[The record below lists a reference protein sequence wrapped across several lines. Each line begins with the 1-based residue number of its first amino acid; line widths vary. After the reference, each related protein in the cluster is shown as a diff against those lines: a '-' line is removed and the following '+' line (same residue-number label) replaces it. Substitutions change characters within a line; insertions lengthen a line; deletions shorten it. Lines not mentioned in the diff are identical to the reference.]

1 MATFDIYTAVTDR
14 IIQQLEQG
22 IIPWEKPWG
31 GIAGGAISGTT
42 GKPYSLLNQML
53 LEKPGLYFTY
63 NQIQKQGGHIR
74 KGSAATPVVFWKQV
88 PVKEQDPHTGEIRTK
103 HIPVLRYYNVFH
115 IDQCEGIS
123 TPHISPEPIHH
134 SLEAESI
141 ISDYVRRSGV
151 ELIHQV
157 GDEAYYSPA
166 RDRVVLPTA
175 EQFVRMGEYYSTAFH
190 ELAHS
195 TGHQSRLN
203 RLRATAHFGSE
214 SYSKEELAA
223 EISAAA
229 LLSHT
234 GLETGHTFKNSTAYI
249 QNWLSALRN
258 DKRLI
263 VTASGAASKAVSYI
277 LGLSGDLRE
286 NNHLI

>member
-1 MATFDIYTAVTDR
+1 MAIFDIYAAVTDR
-14 IIQQLEQG
+14 IIRQLEQNV
-22 IIPWEKPWG
+22 IPWEKPWG

-53 LEKPGLYFTY
+53 LSKPGAYFTY
-63 NQIQKQGGHIR
+63 NQIQKQGGNVR
-74 KGSAATPVVFWKQV
+74 KGERSHLVVFWRQV
-88 PVKEQDPHTGEIRTK
+88 PVKEQDPHTGEIKTALV
-103 HIPVLRYYNVFH
+103 PMLRYYNVFH

-123 TPHISPEPIHH
+123 TPHISPEPMHH
-134 SLEAESI
+134 SQEAESI
-141 ISDYVRRSGV
+141 ISDYICRSGV

-175 EQFVRMGEYYSTAFH
+175 GQFVSMAEYYSTAFH

-214 SYSKEELAA
+214 SYSKEELVA

-277 LGLSGDLRE
+277 LGLSGDLRD
-286 NNHLI
+286 NSH